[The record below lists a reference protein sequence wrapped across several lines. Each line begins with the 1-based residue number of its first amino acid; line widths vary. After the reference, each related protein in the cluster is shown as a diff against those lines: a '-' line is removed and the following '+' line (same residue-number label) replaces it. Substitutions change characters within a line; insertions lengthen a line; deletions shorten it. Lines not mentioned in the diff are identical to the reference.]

1 MLILEMILKI
11 TGWTQDT
18 LANFLGI
25 SRATINYILNGNSIS
40 LNSKKIISDK
50 FNFPISYFDISL
62 DSNIESYKIMYAT
75 LYKSINELKLKENKT
90 DKDKILDILNKIEI
104 NEKSS
109 YHKSIS
115 ELDIINGL
123 VNGYNPFT
131 GEIFDDE
138 HILNNKQ
145 VKEIITKL
153 KIKYYKYGI
162 KHIEFDDLSPKQKSL
177 FDKLREWRKN
187 KSFEEGYNGAYM
199 VFSDE
204 ALLNLVCG
212 NIRKKEDLLNIKGI
226 GKIKYNKYGE
236 EVYKILNS
244 CVNYQ

>member
-25 SRATINYILNGNSIS
+25 SRVSINSFLNGSSIS
-40 LNSKKIISDK
+40 FNSRKIISDK

-62 DSNIESYKIMYAT
+62 DSNIESYKIMYAA

-104 NEKSS
+104 NDKSV
-109 YHKSIS
+109 YNKNIS
-115 ELDIINGL
+115 ELDIIDGL

-131 GEIFDDE
+131 GEIFDSE
-138 HILNNKQ
+138 HILNNKR

-177 FDKLREWRKN
+177 FDKLKEWRIN
-187 KSFEEGYNGAYM
+187 KSHEEGFSGAYM
-199 VFSDE
+199 VFSDD
-204 ALLNLVCG
+204 ALLNLVSG